1 MGTGAGRWLGYEGKT
16 WYVAGLTADEVEFG
30 EMYLDA
36 NTNQYIISAFSN
48 IKNANDE
55 VIGVICADIDIEAV
69 NQILTSKSIY
79 ENGYVYGIDKITG
92 MILSNSKHPEQNGEL
107 ITDLNDALSKKIS
120 SMIEKNLY
128 GAVTLYDNT
137 FILINEVPN
146 TNFITVCIAGKN
158 DVEANIKALQRLTVI
173 IALIGSLVI
182 CVIIYLALRHFLN
195 PMQQITGVIDK
206 MYDLDLTERASS
218 STKDE
223 FGEMSTKINHFA
235 DHLNTVLHDVKDAVI
250 NVEQKADKNEDTASN
265 LSELATKQDDS
276 IKKLQE
282 TITGMSDAIGS
293 IAADATILTEEIAD
307 ANSATETVENMVKET
322 IQYVNDGHAEMN
334 GMTDTIEEISELSKD
349 LQNAV
354 NNMHDGLADIN
365 KMVSVIDGIAE
376 QTNLLSLN
384 ASIEAARAGEE
395 GRGFAVVAGEIGNLA
410 QNSSDSVTDIV
421 NMTQK
426 LDALVN
432 AVIEAAE
439 SNIAKISASN
449 EVVIRTNDTFQRIQ
463 YSMESIHR
471 SIEKVVTAIEKIE
484 EVATNMASKTEEQNE
499 GTLSILNDCKEILDI
514 AGQFENEGKMML
526 NSSHELKSLSQNLDN
541 TVEQFKL

>member
-1 MGTGAGRWLGYEGKT
+1 MDKKSNFSSMSLRKKMVFIMLPVVIICNLITILFTVNQTGKIMQNEAKEQMTQLSDSVDYQISAELARVKGIMENVKDSVELSCETSDEVINYIYSIADAYLDIIPFGVYAGLEEGEEGIYIDKMWAPEPGDGWVMKERP

-48 IKNANDE
+48 IKNKNGE
-55 VIGVICADIDIEAV
+55 VIGVICADVDIEAV

-79 ENGYVYGIDKITG
+79 DNGYVYGVDKITG

-107 ITDLNDALSKKIS
+107 ITDLNDDLSKKIN

-128 GAVTLYDNT
+128 GSVTLYNDT

-158 DVEANIKALQRLTVI
+158 DVEANIKALQRLTMI
-173 IALIGSLVI
+173 FSLIGSLVI

-265 LSELATKQDDS
+265 LSELATRQDDS
-276 IKKLQE
+276 IQKLQQ
-282 TITGMSDAIGS
+282 TITEMSDAIGS
-293 IAADATILTEEIAD
+293 IASDASTLTYEISD
-307 ANSATETVENMVKET
+307 ANSATETVENMIKET
-322 IQYVNDGHAEMN
+322 IDYVNNGHTEMN
-334 GMTDTIEEISELSKD
+334 NMTKTIKELSELSMD

-384 ASIEAARAGEE
+384 ASI
-395 GRGFAVVAGEIGNLA
+395 
-410 QNSSDSVTDIV
+410 
-421 NMTQK
+421 
-426 LDALVN
+426 
-432 AVIEAAE
+432 
-439 SNIAKISASN
+439 
-449 EVVIRTNDTFQRIQ
+449 
-463 YSMESIHR
+463 
-471 SIEKVVTAIEKIE
+471 
-484 EVATNMASKTEEQNE
+484 
-499 GTLSILNDCKEILDI
+499 
-514 AGQFENEGKMML
+514 
-526 NSSHELKSLSQNLDN
+526 
-541 TVEQFKL
+541 